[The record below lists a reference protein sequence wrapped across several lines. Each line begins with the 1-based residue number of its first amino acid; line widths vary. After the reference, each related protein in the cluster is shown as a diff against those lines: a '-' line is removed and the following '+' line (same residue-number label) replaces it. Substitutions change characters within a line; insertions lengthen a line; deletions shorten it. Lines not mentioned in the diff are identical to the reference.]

1 MQLNNLKTGE
11 RIRNRREELGIK
23 RSTLAK
29 KLGVAKT
36 TVIRWENGEIQT
48 VKASLISSLAEILL
62 VPVGYLLGMQDNVDS
77 VELARAKKKYIDRA
91 NNLTLDQLN
100 TANSMLDLMFN
111 NKK

>member
-1 MQLNNLKTGE
+1 MELDGKSIGQKIKE
-11 RIRNRREELGIK
+11 RRLALGYSLQK
-23 RSTLAK
+23 VADAV
-29 KLGVAKT
+29 GVAKP
-36 TVIRWENGEIQT
+36 TVQRWETGTIEKMKYDKIIALSQF
-48 VKASLISSLAEILL
+48 LL
-62 VPVGYLLGMQDNVDS
+62 VPPAYLLGLQDNVDS